1 MRTIFNFL
9 LGVFIF
15 PFSGYSQVKFEISNS
30 LKVNRHEVVSI
41 SWKDVAETH
50 LNIDTANF
58 VIINSKTKQQLP
70 FQLEYR
76 GLKEIQNL
84 LIQVRV
90 EANSKLKLQLLP
102 GKPVKFISK
111 TYSRYVPERKDDFA
125 WENDKIAFRMY
136 GTALE
141 GTKENA
147 YGTDV
152 WVKRTDKLVINE
164 RYKRG
169 EYHIDHGD
177 GVDYYHVGFSLG
189 AGNMAPYKNDTI
201 WYSKNYRTW
210 KVLDNGPLRST
221 FQLTFD
227 EWQVASQ
234 KVKVVKTISLDAG
247 SQMSRVEAVF
257 RFDQTSPL
265 PVVAGI
271 IKRKAPGSSWMDE
284 SGGIMGYWEP
294 TDNKYGTT
302 GIGCLFEQPVQQ
314 MLMNKEHLLTVVQAI
329 SGQPIIYFHGA
340 AWDKGGAITSSQKWF
355 DYLKS
360 YKEKIENPLSV
371 VVRKAS

>member
-9 LGVFIF
+9 LVVFIF
-15 PFSGYSQVKFEISNS
+15 PFSGYSQVIFEISNS
-30 LKVNRHEVVSI
+30 LKVNRQEVVSI
-41 SWKDVAETH
+41 SWKDVAETY

-76 GLKEIQNL
+76 GSKEIQNL

-90 EANSKLKLQLLP
+90 EANSKLKLQLLT
-102 GKPVKFISK
+102 GKPEKFISK

-136 GTALE
+136 GKALE

-234 KVKVVKTISLDAG
+234 KVKVVKTISVDAG

-257 RFDQTSPL
+257 TFDQTSPL

-329 SGQPIIYFHGA
+329 SGQPVIYFHGA

>member
-15 PFSGYSQVKFEISNS
+15 PFSGYSQVIFEISNY
-30 LKVNRHEVVSI
+30 LKVSRQEVVSI
-41 SWKDVAETH
+41 LWKDVAETY

-76 GLKEIQNL
+76 GSKEIQNL

-90 EANSKLKLQLLP
+90 EANSKLKLQLLT
-102 GKPVKFISK
+102 GKPEKFNSK

-136 GTALE
+136 GKALE

-234 KVKVVKTISLDAG
+234 KVKVVKTISVDAG

-257 RFDQTSPL
+257 TFDQTSPL

-271 IKRKAPGSSWMDE
+271 KKRKAPGSSWMDE

>member
-15 PFSGYSQVKFEISNS
+15 PFSGYSQVIFEISNY
-30 LKVNRHEVVSI
+30 LKVNRQEVVSI
-41 SWKDVAETH
+41 SWKDVAETY

-76 GLKEIQNL
+76 GSKEIQNL

-90 EANSKLKLQLLP
+90 EANSKLKLQLLT
-102 GKPVKFISK
+102 GKPEKFISK

-136 GTALE
+136 GKALE

-201 WYSKNYRTW
+201 WYSKNYSTW

-221 FQLTFD
+221 FQLSFD

-234 KVKVVKTISLDAG
+234 KVKVVKTISVDAG

-257 RFDQTSPL
+257 SFDQTSPL
-265 PVVAGI
+265 HVVAGI

-329 SGQPIIYFHGA
+329 SGKPVLYLHGA

>member
-15 PFSGYSQVKFEISNS
+15 PFSGYSQVIFEISNY
-30 LKVNRHEVVSI
+30 LKVNRQEVVSI
-41 SWKDVAETH
+41 SWKDVAETY

-76 GLKEIQNL
+76 GSKEIQNL

-90 EANSKLKLQLLP
+90 EANSKLKLQLQT
-102 GKPVKFISK
+102 GKPEKFISK

-136 GTALE
+136 GKALE

-257 RFDQTSPL
+257 SFDQTSPL
-265 PVVAGI
+265 PLVAGI

>member
-15 PFSGYSQVKFEISNS
+15 PFSGYSQVIFEISNY
-30 LKVNRHEVVSI
+30 LKVNRQEVVSI
-41 SWKDVAETH
+41 SWKDVAEKY

-76 GLKEIQNL
+76 GSKEIQNL

-90 EANSKLKLQLLP
+90 EANSKLKLQLQT
-102 GKPVKFISK
+102 GKPEKFISK

-136 GTALE
+136 GKALE

-169 EYHIDHGD
+169 EYHVDHGD

-201 WYSKNYRTW
+201 WYSKNYSAW

-234 KVKVVKTISLDAG
+234 KVKVVKTISVDAG

-257 RFDQTSPL
+257 SFDQTSLL

-271 IKRKAPGSSWMDE
+271 IKRNAPGSSWMDE

-294 TDNKYGTT
+294 TNNKYGTT

-314 MLMNKEHLLTVVQAI
+314 MLMNKEHLLTAVQAI
-329 SGQPIIYFHGA
+329 SGRPVIYFHGA

-355 DYLKS
+355 EYLKS
-360 YKEKIENPLSV
+360 YKEKIENPLTV
-371 VVRKAS
+371 YIRKAS

>member
-9 LGVFIF
+9 LGVFVF
-15 PFSGYSQVKFEISNS
+15 PFSGCSQVIFEISNY
-30 LKVNRHEVVSI
+30 LQVNRQEVVSI
-41 SWKDVAETH
+41 SWKDVAEKY

-76 GLKEIQNL
+76 GSKDIQNL

-90 EANSKLKLQLLP
+90 EANSKLKLQLLT
-102 GKPVKFISK
+102 GKPEKFISK

-136 GTALE
+136 GKALE

-189 AGNMAPYKNDTI
+189 AGNMAPYQNDTI

-221 FQLTFD
+221 FQLIFD

-234 KVKVVKTISLDAG
+234 KVKVVKTLSLDAG
-247 SQMSRVEAVF
+247 SQMNRVEAVF
-257 RFDQTSPL
+257 SFDQTSPL

-302 GIGCLFEQPVQQ
+302 GIGCLFKQPVQQ

-329 SGQPIIYFHGA
+329 SGQPVNG
-340 AWDKGGAITSSQKWF
+340 KTKTPNKK
-355 DYLKS
+355 LK
-360 YKEKIENPLSV
+360 IVLIHLIV
-371 VVRKAS
+371 VSILPE